1 MAAPEDAALLM
12 VEDCFLLSMAMY
24 FLTRRVRDDLLQGF
38 VVDNLE
44 EEETHWLDILH
55 NRLMNGNLLYCLIK
69 LR

>member
-44 EEETHWLDILH
+44 EEETRWLDILH